1 MSRLGSP
8 RSVKRVFWQGI
19 VAGLST
25 ADAAAAS
32 GVSTDTGEDWF
43 NDAGGMLPLS
53 LSEPSGR
60 FLSILERERIAA
72 GVAKG
77 DSIRVIAKSLG
88 RAPSTV
94 LRELRRNQGRGPRYR
109 TTYVRRPHSR
119 PVDYSPS
126 QAQSRADR
134 RLTRPKPSKLNQC
147 HRLHV
152 EVTRRLKLGHS
163 PQQISARLRQDF
175 PDDEQM
181 RISHEAIYR
190 AIYVQGRGE
199 LRAELGRCLR
209 SGRAIRVPRARTQ
222 RRNAATGKK
231 ITGMVMISERP
242 AEIEDRAVPGHWEG
256 DLIIGKNSESQIGT
270 LVERS
275 TRFVILLHLPQRRD
289 AETVA
294 DAMIAQMSRLP
305 EHLRRSIT
313 WDQGSEMAAHARVKA
328 ELDLRDGVFFCDP
341 HSPWQRGSN
350 ENTNGLLR
358 EYFPKGTDLSGYTQH
373 YLDYVTDLL
382 NTRPRKTLNWAT
394 PAEALTQ
401 LLSGPP
407 ETTGVAT
414 TA

>member
-8 RSVKRVFWQGI
+8 RSVKRVFWRGI

-25 ADAAAAS
+25 ADAAAAA

-163 PQQISARLRQDF
+163 PEQISARLRQDF

-256 DLIIGKNSESQIGT
+256 DLIIGKNNESQIGT

-382 NTRPRKTLNWAT
+382 NTRPRKALNWAT

-401 LLSGPP
+401 LLSAPP
-407 ETTGVAT
+407 ENTGVAT